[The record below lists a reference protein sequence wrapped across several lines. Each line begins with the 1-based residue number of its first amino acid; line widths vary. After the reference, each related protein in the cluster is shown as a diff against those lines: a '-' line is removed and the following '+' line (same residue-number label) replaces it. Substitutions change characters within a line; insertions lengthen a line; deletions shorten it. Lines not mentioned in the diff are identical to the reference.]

1 MVSADPV
8 FNRHIM
14 HNEGRLFQSSYP
26 KSFRDLVG
34 KHGVIVVQ
42 GEQQRKL
49 HGISVNM
56 MRLEKLNSNVSF
68 LADVQMVMLQTL
80 NSFKSGE
87 VVLLQDVCRRVN
99 LSLNFLFLS
108 LFGMM
113 GSFSSII
120 VYDDDYFLNL

>member
-1 MVSADPV
+1 MVSADPA
-8 FNRHIM
+8 FNRYIM

-56 MRLEKLNSNVSF
+56 MRLEKLNSNANF
-68 LADVQMVMLQTL
+68 LADIQMVMLQIL
-80 NSFKSGE
+80 NSFKDSE
-87 VVLLQDVCRRVN
+87 VIVLQDVCRKV
-99 LSLNFLFLS
+99 FL
-108 LFGMM
+108 
-113 GSFSSII
+113 
-120 VYDDDYFLNL
+120 V